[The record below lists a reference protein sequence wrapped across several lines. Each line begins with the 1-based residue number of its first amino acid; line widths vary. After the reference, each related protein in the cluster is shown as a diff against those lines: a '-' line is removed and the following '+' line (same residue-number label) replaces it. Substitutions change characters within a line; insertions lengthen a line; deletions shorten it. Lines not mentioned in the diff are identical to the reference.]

1 MTMGK
6 NRKIVPQG
14 HGKRPLDMVQD
25 RMNQEFAI
33 KQQFQADF
41 LLQAGADAFLLAAAD
56 VFQLGK
62 GRAAAAIQAY
72 KERLEELMDRLI
84 EDGDSNELT
93 YYWET
98 LDRRLRQI
106 VGDENFVPHDQRY
119 DETGRRIFLDLFK
132 RTVRKELERI
142 GDRMDGE
149 AKSKNG

>member
-1 MTMGK
+1 MGK
-6 NRKIVPQG
+6 NRKNVPQG
-14 HGKRPLDMVQD
+14 RGKKPLDMVQD
-25 RMNQEFAI
+25 RMNREFAI

-84 EDGDSNELT
+84 DDGDSNELA

-119 DETGRRIFLDLFK
+119 DETGRRLFIGLYQRAVK
-132 RTVRKELERI
+132 AELMRL
-142 GDRMDGE
+142 GQKQDGGE
-149 AKSKNG
+149 AKPEDG